1 MKKVVLTMALVAM
14 MSVSCKDQ
22 AAAPEEAT
30 TEMTEAVDTAA
41 AAVDTAA
48 AAVDTAAAAATE
60 AAATA
65 TEAVK
70 EEVKK

>member
-22 AAAPEEAT
+22 AATEETAV
-30 TEMTEAVDTAA
+30 EATEAVDTAA

-48 AAVDTAAAAATE
+48 AAVDTAAAAVDSAATE
-60 AAATA
+60 
-65 TEAVK
+65 VK

>member
-22 AAAPEEAT
+22 AAATEETAVEAVDT
-30 TEMTEAVDTAA
+30 AAVEAVDTAA

-48 AAVDTAAAAATE
+48 AAAVDTAA
-60 AAATA
+60 
-65 TEAVK
+65 AVK

>member
-22 AAAPEEAT
+22 AAA
-30 TEMTEAVDTAA
+30 TEEAVDTAAVEAVDSAA

-48 AAVDTAAAAATE
+48 AAVDTAAAA
-60 AAATA
+60 
-65 TEAVK
+65 VK

>member
-1 MKKVVLTMALVAM
+1 MALVAM

-22 AAAPEEAT
+22 NAATEEAAV
-30 TEMTEAVDTAA
+30 EAVDTAAVEAVDTAAA

-48 AAVDTAAAAATE
+48 AAVDSAATE
-60 AAATA
+60 
-65 TEAVK
+65 VK